1 MNQSLWLVL
10 ALSVPSVLVA
20 VVLAIVLIKRKAQE
34 RSGVERLLAVVK
46 AAEPDYRQALE
57 RRFAQDGQVAEAKAI
72 QTADKLVKQRRQ
84 YFKQLLASLLE
95 RKPDA
100 LLKLEPALV
109 QYSEAH
115 LQLLGSLAAAAAPAN
130 AMEAAV
136 VASTA
141 NTPAGAGGT
150 EAQWRSENDRLR
162 REVGLTLSAL
172 NNIFAEYASMFGD
185 EHTRRDMNL
194 EEILNSMQQLA
205 AGQPAESTEPASEAM
220 QENRPLTAAPVADVE
235 LAGIDAV
242 TADDAPVAGDPF
254 AETESLVEPAPA
266 DVASDK
272 A

>member
-57 RRFAQDGQVAEAKAI
+57 RRFAQDGQVAEAKVI

-115 LQLLGSLAAAAAPAN
+115 LQLLGSLAAPAPAAVAVEAAAPASTV
-130 AMEAAV
+130 AA
-136 VASTA
+136 
-141 NTPAGAGGT
+141 AGAGGS

-205 AGQPAESTEPASEAM
+205 AGQPAEPTEPAPEAT
-220 QENRPLTAAPVADVE
+220 QENRPLAATPKADGE
-235 LAGIDAV
+235 SALEDE
-242 TADDAPVAGDPF
+242 PVAGDPF
-254 AETESLVEPAPA
+254 AEPEPVVEPAA
-266 DVASDK
+266 VAVEPDK